1 MKPVRGSSRDSSE
14 APKRKRTS
22 KSKETTQKKA
32 VANQDAEHNGDNEGE
47 GGPKKRGKV
56 SARVPNHKPENLQPI
71 SCSSIIA
78 LETIMDWSIL
88 ATLPLRRTEK
98 KETQDH
104 LNILKKSFLNHCAE
118 LKTPARKCKQWDC
131 SSELYQEESK
141 RSANRKKRLSSL
153 ENGLLTVVKTLESM
167 EEESESF
174 KHACRVLRERVEEE
188 EEKAK
193 EILQMKDHTV
203 LNLPSLPT
211 QHDNRAAVLV
221 SFMNH
226 HCKTIFCGVSFI
238 KEEGRA
244 LCVAISWRESH
255 NLFLREPLKPLQDN
269 WKKS

>member
-14 APKRKRTS
+14 APKRTS
-22 KSKETTQKKA
+22 KSEKTTQKKT
-32 VANQDAEHNGDNEGE
+32 VENKDPKHNEDNEGQV
-47 GGPKKRGKV
+47 GPKNKGEE

-118 LKTPARKCKQWDC
+118 LKAPAHKRKKWDC
-131 SSELYQEESK
+131 SPQLHQEESN
-141 RSANRKKRLSSL
+141 RSVNRKKNLSSL
-153 ENGLLTVVKTLESM
+153 ENGLLSVVKTLESIV
-167 EEESESF
+167 EESESI
-174 KHACRVLRERVEEE
+174 KHACSVLRDRVEEE

-203 LNLPSLPT
+203 LNLLSVPT
-211 QHDNRAAVLV
+211 QHDYRGKNGETG
-221 SFMNH
+221 S
-226 HCKTIFCGVSFI
+226 
-238 KEEGRA
+238 
-244 LCVAISWRESH
+244 
-255 NLFLREPLKPLQDN
+255 
-269 WKKS
+269 